1 MRTLIGAV
9 GITLLAGCA
18 SVADTR
24 SNPPLLSLSSQKPA
38 REVAECIRDSW
49 QSTTVLGSSIGG
61 ILQTSGSRYSILAP
75 DAQAPL
81 HLVDVDS
88 TNSGSEIRY
97 HFYRTWQSPLGRV
110 TDAVRACAQ

>member
-1 MRTLIGAV
+1 MRVLMGALGV
-9 GITLLAGCA
+9 AMLAGCA

-24 SNPPLLSLSSQKPA
+24 SNPPLLTLLSPKPA

-61 ILQTSGSRYSILAP
+61 VLQSSGNRYSILAP
-75 DAQAPL
+75 DVQAPL
-81 HLVDVDS
+81 HLVDIES

-97 HFYRTWQSPLGRV
+97 HFYRTWQSPLQRV
-110 TDAVRACAQ
+110 TDAVRDCAR

>member
-1 MRTLIGAV
+1 MRALIGAV
-9 GITLLAGCA
+9 GLTFLAGCA
-18 SVADTR
+18 SVSDTR
-24 SNPPLLSLSSQKPA
+24 SNPPLLTLSSPTPA
-38 REVAECIRDSW
+38 RAVAECIRDSW

-61 ILQTSGSRYSILAP
+61 TLQISGNRYSILAP

-81 HLVDVDS
+81 HLVDVDP

-97 HFYRTWQSPLGRV
+97 HFYRTWQSPLQRV